1 MKGGEDTDH
10 IKLYLLNRDNSAEPC
25 NQCTA
30 KHLRDTSYGKLI
42 QREVLQ
48 PGLVQFETKDDGL
61 NNQRCLYLDKTFSSN
76 PDHNMAN
83 LANLEYM
90 RKDILVK
97 EQELVAI
104 NDAQKV
110 TAQDMK
116 FIHAMILQSPTN
128 MYDQIQYTLNE
139 MADNET
145 RVI

>member
-1 MKGGEDTDH
+1 MKGGEDTEN

-25 NQCTA
+25 SQCIA
-30 KHLRDTSYGKLI
+30 KHLRDTSTGKPL
-42 QREVLQ
+42 QRELLQ

-83 LANLEYM
+83 LASLEFM

-104 NDAQKV
+104 NDAQKI

-116 FIHAMILQSPTN
+116 FIHQMILKSPTH
-128 MYDQIQYTLNE
+128 MQEQI
-139 MADNET
+139 
-145 RVI
+145 